1 MQVCTFWGE
10 ATVALSLQLTST
22 NEYGEGRGGEG
33 RGWVEG
39 SGADNLLRTTASH
52 PERVTIPCRFMPQKL
67 SQLNVGFRGLVQ
79 AYSVGTLSMTSMVL
93 VMRFGFLF
101 LTETAINIGYSC
113 HLLTD
118 DMTEVF
124 IINGETLE
132 SVQQAIAEYKNK
144 ILPGGASTPKAQ
156 KENSLRDV
164 DVEVLSY
171 KARNDDLEI
180 PISTQVITTSVCT
193 YRQL

>member
-1 MQVCTFWGE
+1 M
-10 ATVALSLQLTST
+10 
-22 NEYGEGRGGEG
+22 GG
-33 RGWVEG
+33 V
-39 SGADNLLRTTASH
+39 ADNLLRTTASH
-52 PERVTIPCRFMPQKL
+52 PGRVTILCRFMPQKL
-67 SQLNVGFRGLVQ
+67 AQLNAWRLEQ
-79 AYSVGTLSMTSMVL
+79 TYSVVTLSMTSMVL
-93 VMRFGFLF
+93 VMRFGFEL

-144 ILPGGASTPKAQ
+144 ILPGGVSTPKTQ

-171 KARNDDLEI
+171 KARSDGVEM
-180 PISTQVITTSVCT
+180 PTSTQVITTNVCA

>member
-1 MQVCTFWGE
+1 
-10 ATVALSLQLTST
+10 
-22 NEYGEGRGGEG
+22 
-33 RGWVEG
+33 
-39 SGADNLLRTTASH
+39 
-52 PERVTIPCRFMPQKL
+52 
-67 SQLNVGFRGLVQ
+67 
-79 AYSVGTLSMTSMVL
+79 MVL
-93 VMRFGFLF
+93 VMRFGFEL

-144 ILPGGASTPKAQ
+144 ILPGGVSTPKTQ

-171 KARNDDLEI
+171 KARSDGVEM
-180 PISTQVITTSVCT
+180 PTSTQVITTNVCA

>member
-1 MQVCTFWGE
+1 MDLKARE
-10 ATVALSLQLTST
+10 
-22 NEYGEGRGGEG
+22 
-33 RGWVEG
+33 
-39 SGADNLLRTTASH
+39 DLLRWYCSS
-52 PERVTIPCRFMPQKL
+52 ILWL
-67 SQLNVGFRGLVQ
+67 S
-79 AYSVGTLSMTSMVL
+79 SC
-93 VMRFGFLF
+93 GFLF

-124 IINGETLE
+124 IIDGETLE

-144 ILPGGASTPKAQ
+144 ILGGASTIKTQ

-171 KARNDDLEI
+171 RSYKDNPAAAGEI
-180 PISTQVITTSVCT
+180 PTSTQVISTSVCT
-193 YRQL
+193 CLVDITSYNPSNIFARARLV